1 MSQDK
6 EPIFKPGTP
15 SALRPS
21 EEPNGF
27 DPAGAYREFREFLA
41 RELARMQTDARHLLA
56 NRSEIGSF
64 IPGGRFASLVKA
76 TFRNDRDKPL
86 SVMQARVS
94 VNLKNE
100 DLVFPIFH
108 LDTPLTSVLREIIQ
122 LELSGEMLHAL
133 ASKRGRSSLLE
144 SVALAEKLG
153 NEFHP
158 DAPKRESLDR
168 ARSLLDQ
175 AEFAG
180 QASDPGTEKEQRVWK
195 KVFRFLEES
204 GALRRGFRSAVESL
218 AAILEKYGVSYRH
231 CEYHKNILELHIREF
246 EAEEPGELPDEHFT
260 LDLLYQDA
268 EQIEEERL
276 RYAAQIAFYGK
287 ECQLLEDVADAVKRS
302 PLSFWIIRDYEDL
315 VRRTSSWRLKNLH
328 RQDLAH
334 EGRIKGS
341 EIPVETR
348 ERETDAEHKY
358 KRFQGEIGALKTRL
372 ASLARRLAIYPGN
385 KSEVRRELLYERAR
399 LLEEKILALE
409 FQSNPYQLQPG
420 LRLEAVISTG
430 KEKRYTLEKIS
441 RAVSDFIMDVVERF
455 GESLASETEVA
466 PATDNIPSPM
476 DHAPQVNLERD
487 AIHEIPPKPDVSETK
502 PSVEESHPAA
512 ISGVDLP
519 SANSAPSIAVTEA
532 ELKEAISRMKETT
545 APVETKKVAPPTPI
559 VPKPEKK
566 STDDEWVELDEL

>member
-1 MSQDK
+1 
-6 EPIFKPGTP
+6 FKPGTP
-15 SALRPS
+15 SALRKS
-21 EEPNGF
+21 EEPSGF
-27 DPAGAYREFREFLA
+27 DPSGAYREFREFLSRA
-41 RELARMQTDARHLLA
+41 LARMQTDARHLLA

-122 LELSGEMLHAL
+122 LELSGEMLHQL

-180 QASDPGTEKEQRVWK
+180 QPADPGAEKEQRVWK
-195 KVFRFLEES
+195 KVFRFLEDS

-246 EAEEPGELPDEHFT
+246 EAENAEGLPDEHFT

-268 EQIEEERL
+268 EQIEEERQ
-276 RYAAQIAFYGK
+276 RYAAQISFYGK

-334 EGRIKGS
+334 ENRIKGS
-341 EIPVETR
+341 DIPAETR
-348 ERETDAEHKY
+348 ERETEAEHKY
-358 KRFQGEIGALKTRL
+358 KRFQGEIAELKARL
-372 ASLARRLAIYPGN
+372 SSLGKRLAIYPGN
-385 KSEVRRELLYERAR
+385 KTEAKRELLYERAR
-399 LLEEKILALE
+399 LLEDKILALE

-455 GESLASETEVA
+455 GESLASEKEAGGLVPEKSSAEPVESILDRA
-466 PATDNIPSPM
+466 PS
-476 DHAPQVNLERD
+476 VNLEKDRGYD
-487 AIHEIPPKPDVSETK
+487 PPI
-502 PSVEESHPAA
+502 EEFHPAA
-512 ISGVDLP
+512 ISENDI
-519 SANSAPSIAVTEA
+519 SAAKSAPAIAVSEA
-532 ELKEAISRMKETT
+532 ELKEVISRMDTP
-545 APVETKKVAPPTPI
+545 APAAPAPKVESVKPPPPAQTG
-559 VPKPEKK
+559 KDLKKK
-566 STDDEWVELDEL
+566 SGDDEWVELDEL